1 MLEMVGEGADKWGV
15 EIVDVQLRGLHPV
28 PRRREDQ
35 QQPQGVPVRSECM
48 RAGLAL
54 TYQAVCE
61 ERLQGRGKRGDRLPP
76 TLRSSRSPASV
87 SSSGAAERYQYV
99 LPGST
104 WPR

>member
-1 MLEMVGEGADKWGV
+1 MVEEGADKWGV

-35 QQPQGVPVRSECM
+35 QQPQGVPVRSKCM

-61 ERLQGRGKRGDRLPP
+61 ERLQGRGKRGHRLPP
-76 TLRSSRSPASV
+76 RGALQPVTRQRQQLRSGREVPVCLARV
-87 SSSGAAERYQYV
+87 DVAEIGR
-99 LPGST
+99 
-104 WPR
+104 